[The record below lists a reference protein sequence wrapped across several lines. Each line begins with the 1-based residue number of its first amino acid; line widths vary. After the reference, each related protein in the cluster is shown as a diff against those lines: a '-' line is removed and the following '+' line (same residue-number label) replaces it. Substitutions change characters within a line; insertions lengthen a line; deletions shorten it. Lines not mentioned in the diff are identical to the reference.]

1 MLDLASSLNCEL
13 AVVAIGAA
21 HDAHPLDLLG
31 GESFDL
37 LLLVPNKPEGADGA
51 SVREGDVLAV
61 WFQFPARLFIL
72 DGAVVMLEAGIALL
86 AGRVVEAR
94 LVEALDGEP
103 GARGGGLP
111 CLRVELASEG
121 ELPGKR
127 RAQALEVVLGGAAR
141 VHPEAQGFVPDELD
155 DADGLLDGGVLLW
168 RSVYLILVDQHCSRA
183 SLPVFIA
190 SPCILSLCSNCGN
203 ASPTLTPNKERRF
216 ILRMNDGGFPTRPSV
231 KI

>member
-1 MLDLASSLNCEL
+1 MEPFELLLPSAIVTRVGKRIPVRVGVVGQQAQVNADRRVGGNVLDLAGSLNREL

-31 GESFDL
+31 GEGFDL
-37 LLLVPNKPEGADGA
+37 LLLVPYEPEGADGA

-61 WFQFPARLFIL
+61 RFQFPARLFIL
-72 DGAVVMLEAGIALL
+72 DGAVVMLEAGIALRAL
-86 AGRVVEAR
+86 LVVFAV

-121 ELPGKR
+121 ELLGKR
-127 RAQALEVVLGGAAR
+127 RAEALEVVLGGAAR

-155 DADGLLDGGVLLW
+155 GADGLLDGGALLW
-168 RSVYLILVDQHCSRA
+168 S
-183 SLPVFIA
+183 PV
-190 SPCILSLCSNCGN
+190 
-203 ASPTLTPNKERRF
+203 
-216 ILRMNDGGFPTRPSV
+216 
-231 KI
+231 